1 MILRL
6 ETILSSGKQELLMVN
21 ERLFMNVRSETAKL
35 PQDNSQVSL
44 RYPYRSTWAYFPFF
58 PYFERFLNSPVMP
71 K

>member
-44 RYPYRSTWAYFPFF
+44 N
-58 PYFERFLNSPVMP
+58 YFERFLNSPVMT

>member
-6 ETILSSGKQELLMVN
+6 ETILSSGKQELLMVT

-44 RYPYRSTWAYFPFF
+44 RYLYRSNWAYFPFF
-58 PYFERFLNSPVMP
+58 L
-71 K
+71 